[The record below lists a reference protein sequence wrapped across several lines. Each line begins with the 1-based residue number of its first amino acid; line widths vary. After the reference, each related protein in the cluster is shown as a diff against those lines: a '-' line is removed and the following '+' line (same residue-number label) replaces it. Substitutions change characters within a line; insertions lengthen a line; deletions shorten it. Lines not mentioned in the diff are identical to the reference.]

1 MVARSFEMADAAAA
15 PGISPGQQSV
25 NVQVHVSFAIR

>member
-1 MVARSFEMADAAAA
+1 MEMADAAPA

-25 NVQVHVSFAIR
+25 TVQIHATFAIR